1 MCVFFLLSSLSR
13 FSATSVV
20 FDFNGLLNDVA
31 PMFPISV
38 SVVKRNGKSELL
50 MDVFRV
56 SSFVFTS
63 QIEHI
68 ECCVCFQCLTQ

>member
-1 MCVFFLLSSLSR
+1 MCLLLYSQFRLSSV
-13 FSATSVV
+13 SVE

-56 SSFVFTS
+56 SFF
-63 QIEHI
+63 
-68 ECCVCFQCLTQ
+68 CLHNIG